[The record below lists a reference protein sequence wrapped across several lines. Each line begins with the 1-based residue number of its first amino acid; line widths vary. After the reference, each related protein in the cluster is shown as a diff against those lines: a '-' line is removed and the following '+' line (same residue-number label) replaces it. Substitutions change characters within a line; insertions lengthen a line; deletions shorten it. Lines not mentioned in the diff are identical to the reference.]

1 MNEQIKMTDSEL
13 TEVQT
18 LQNKFQQK
26 MFQFGQ
32 LYLQKIQTE
41 KTLKYIS
48 EQEVILEGEWTTL
61 QKEEN
66 SLIETLLKKYGEGSL
81 DLKAGTFI
89 SDKKL

>member
-1 MNEQIKMTDSEL
+1 
-13 TEVQT
+13 
-18 LQNKFQQK
+18 
-26 MFQFGQ
+26 